1 MCGNQ
6 LASRVMEL
14 ILPSAQPKVLS
25 LNVTCNLSNPAPEV
39 QESHSWVLIETV
51 HNGGA
56 RSDRQR
62 QEEWA
67 RINSPLVLVK
77 SNISLTTMVSRTALA
92 HATVHLLSKDLIC

>member
-1 MCGNQ
+1 MHFY
-6 LASRVMEL
+6 
-14 ILPSAQPKVLS
+14 VL
-25 LNVTCNLSNPAPEV
+25 LGAVAEV

-92 HATVHLLSKDLIC
+92 HATVHLIYTITIGSVH